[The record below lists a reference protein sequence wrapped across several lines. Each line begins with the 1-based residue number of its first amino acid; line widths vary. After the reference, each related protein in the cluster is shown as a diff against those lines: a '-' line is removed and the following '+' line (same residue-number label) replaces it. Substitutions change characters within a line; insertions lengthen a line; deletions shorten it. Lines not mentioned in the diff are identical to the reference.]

1 MTVKRTLK
9 RRLDELEG
17 DHDGPDEIV
26 FTDHV
31 VPTGWN
37 SDDGDRD
44 PEPVSRLRCW
54 RDETGQWHSE
64 QTDLR
69 DRDGSADQ

>member
-37 SDDGDRD
+37 GDDGDRD
-44 PEPVSRLRCW
+44 PEPVSRQQRR